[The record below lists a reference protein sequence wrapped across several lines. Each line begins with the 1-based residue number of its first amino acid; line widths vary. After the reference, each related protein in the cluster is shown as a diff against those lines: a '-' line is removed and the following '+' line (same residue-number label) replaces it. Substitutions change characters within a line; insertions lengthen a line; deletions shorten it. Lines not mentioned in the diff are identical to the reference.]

1 MAGIDLQIKRIRSTP
16 YKLLYAG
23 ARVIGIF
30 DHNNYVSRANMDDN
44 LKAVV
49 AGRYYIEEGGS
60 HESSGAME
68 KGGVSKCVI

>member
-44 LKAVV
+44 LKAIIEEH
-49 AGRYYIEEGGS
+49 YIEEDGAP
-60 HESSGAME
+60 ESSGAME